1 MPVIIQFFKDMSH
14 VRLAAICLGILTFVL
29 LFVVYISKISGKD
42 MALLYSELEA
52 EDSGKIVQELESKNV
67 PYQLLDDGR
76 TIKVPRDQV
85 VKARVN
91 LAQAGI
97 PNKGS
102 IVGYEIFDKED
113 SIGTTNFSQNV
124 KMVRALEGEIARTIS
139 SFEQVDKVRVHL
151 VLPQKEIFSKERLD
165 PRASVIIRFKSKKIF
180 NKAEVDAV
188 SHLIVTAVPGLDI
201 KNVTIVDTYGKSL
214 KLGAQDEETE
224 FSGARGEEYR
234 VAYENRLKKVIEDLL
249 EQSLG
254 VGKAK
259 AQIAVEM
266 NFDRTVINTESYDPD
281 SAVVRSVQTMDE
293 RESTP
298 VGGEDNVD
306 ISVANNIP
314 GGGAGGAQNP
324 NLATT
329 EKSDQTTNYEISRT
343 VKNQISESGVVTKLS
358 IGVLVDGTYKPNAE
372 TQATDYIPRSNAE
385 IDKITNLVKVAVGF
399 DPERKDKIE
408 VINMQFNNDLNLFNA
423 DEGSHWLKDELP
435 NLFQTLVF
443 AVVVVLILVT
453 VIRPITLKAFEVKRA
468 NDNLLTGLGM
478 SGDMAM
484 PSFDGGGGSGG
495 MPGGSGSEAYEPG
508 KVGERTSLKSEANT
522 QRVNE
527 LVVFYP
533 QEMLNVLRKWLDE
546 GK

>member
-14 VRLAAICLGILTFVL
+14 VRLAAVCLGILTFVL
-29 LFVVYISKISGKD
+29 LFIVYISKISGKD

-52 EDSGKIVQELESKNV
+52 EDSGKIIQELESKNI
-67 PYQLLDDGR
+67 PYQLLDDGH

-124 KMVRALEGEIARTIS
+124 KMVRALEGEIARTIA

-165 PRASVIIRFKSKKIF
+165 PRASVIIRFKNKKNF

-188 SHLIVTAVPGLDI
+188 SHFIVTAVPGLDI
-201 KNVTIVDTYGKSL
+201 KNVTIVDSYGKSL
-214 KLGAQDEETE
+214 KLGAQDEEAE

-254 VGKAK
+254 AGKAK
-259 AQIAVEM
+259 AQVAVEM

-281 SAVVRSVQTMDE
+281 SAVIRSVQTMDE

-314 GGGAGGAQNP
+314 GGGAGGAQNQ

-372 TQATDYIPRSNAE
+372 TQKTDYIPRSNDE
-385 IDKITNLVKVAVGF
+385 IEKITNLVKVAVGF
-399 DPERKDKIE
+399 DAERKDKIE
-408 VINMQFNNDLNLFNA
+408 VINMQFNSDLNLF
-423 DEGSHWLKDELP
+423 DTEEEPHWLKDELP

-468 NDNLLTGLGM
+468 NDNLLTGLGI
-478 SGDMAM
+478 SGDMATS
-484 PSFDGGGGSGG
+484 SFDVGGGGG
-495 MPGGSGSEAYEPG
+495 MPGGGSEAYDSG

-522 QRVNE
+522 QRINE

>member
-1 MPVIIQFFKDMSH
+1 
-14 VRLAAICLGILTFVL
+14 
-29 LFVVYISKISGKD
+29 

-52 EDSGKIVQELESKNV
+52 EDSGKIIQELESKNI
-67 PYQLLDDGR
+67 PYQLLDDGH

-124 KMVRALEGEIARTIS
+124 KMVRALEGEIARTIA

-165 PRASVIIRFKSKKIF
+165 PRASVIIRFKNKKTF

-214 KLGAQDEETE
+214 KLGAQDEEAE

-234 VAYENRLKKVIEDLL
+234 IAYENRLKKVVEDLL

-254 VGKAK
+254 AGKAK

-281 SAVVRSVQTMDE
+281 SAVIRSVQTMDE

-314 GGGAGGAQNP
+314 GGAAGGAQNQ

-372 TQATDYIPRSNAE
+372 TQKTDYIPRSNAE
-385 IDKITNLVKVAVGF
+385 IEKITNLVKVAVGF
-399 DPERKDKIE
+399 DAERKDKIE
-408 VINMQFNNDLNLFNA
+408 VINMQFNSDLNLFDA
-423 DEGSHWLKDELP
+423 EEEPHWLKDELP

-478 SGDMAM
+478 SGDMAI
-484 PSFDGGGGSGG
+484 PSFDVGGSSGMSGGGG
-495 MPGGSGSEAYEPG
+495 EAYESG

-522 QRVNE
+522 QRINE